1 MTISNRGW
9 WNITFIAIGI
19 IAVVFVVLY
28 IQRCNAPKP
37 DIIAAQDSTQYF
49 KNKYGEVAAIKQRE
63 EDFFRVK
70 EAGYLDSIAKLH
82 NTKEKLLLEV
92 ITLKQKGSV
101 IITVAS
107 PPIITIK
114 TDTVPG
120 ECPQYISVQE
130 TFTNPYY
137 NAAVS
142 VSLDGSDSSRMKLE
156 TFDTLT
162 IVTKTVK
169 EGGLFNTKTY
179 LQVDATNANPYNRIT
194 GLQVYRQPLPKQKK
208 IGIGPFV
215 GYGVTGNALL
225 KPNIVLGVSIQ
236 YNFIRL

>member
-1 MTISNRGW
+1 MTTRGK
-9 WNITFIAIGI
+9 WNIVFIAIGVAAT
-19 IAVVFVVLY
+19 IAVFLLLKN
-28 IQRCNAPKP
+28 CNAPKP
-37 DIIAAQDSTQYF
+37 DIVAVQDSTQYF

-82 NTKEKLLLEV
+82 NTKAKLLLEV
-92 ITLKQKGSV
+92 TTLKQKGTV
-101 IITVAS
+101 TITVAS
-107 PPIITIK
+107 PPIIIR
-114 TDTVPG
+114 DTLPG
-120 ECPQYISVQE
+120 GYVEWISVQE

-142 VSLDGSDSSRMKLE
+142 ISLDGSDSSRMKLE

-169 EGGLFNTKTY
+169 EGGLFNTKKY
-179 LQVDATNANPYNRIT
+179 LQVDAVNANPYNRIT

-215 GYGVTGNALL
+215 GYGVSGNALL
-225 KPNIVLGVSIQ
+225 KPNIVVGVSIQ
-236 YNFIRL
+236 YNFIRI